1 MFASFQDQ
9 FTNANK
15 TNFDAQIAMMTALT
29 NKTFEGM
36 EKLIDLNLSLTKAS
50 LQETSTAA
58 KLLMSSKDPQE
69 FFSHTQAQ
77 TKPVAEKAL
86 AYGREV
92 VSIATHTQAEFTK
105 AAEEQITET
114 NRKVLSMVDEVSKH
128 APAGSE
134 NAVSAL
140 KSFIGNAN
148 AGYEQLT
155 KTTKQAV
162 ETLESNLNQAV
173 SQFVSTA
180 EKTAAKAKKA
190 A

>member
-1 MFASFQDQ
+1 MFNTFQDQ
-9 FTNANK
+9 FTTANK

-50 LQETSTAA
+50 LQESSAAA
-58 KLLMSSKDPQE
+58 KLLMTSKDPQE
-69 FFSHTQAQ
+69 FFAHTQAQ
-77 TKPVAEKAL
+77 SKPAAEKVL

-92 VSIATHTQAEFTK
+92 VSIASHTQAEFTK

-134 NAVSAL
+134 GAVSAL
-140 KSFIGNAN
+140 KSIIGNAN

-162 ETLESNLNQAV
+162 ETLETNLNQAV
-173 SQFVSTA
+173 SQMVSSV
-180 EKTAAKAKKA
+180 EKATPKAKKSA
-190 A
+190 

>member
-1 MFASFQDQ
+1 MFSTFQDQ
-9 FTNANK
+9 FTHANK
-15 TNFDAQIAMMTALT
+15 ASFDAQIAMMTALT

-36 EKLIDLNLSLTKAS
+36 EKLIDLNLNLTKSS
-50 LQETSTAA
+50 LQESSAAA
-58 KLLMSSKDPQE
+58 KLFMTSKDPQE

-77 TKPVAEKAL
+77 AKPAAEKAL

-92 VSIATHTQAEFTK
+92 VSIASHTQAEFTK
-105 AAEEQITET
+105 AAEEQITEA

-134 NAVSAL
+134 NAVAVM
-140 KSFIGNAN
+140 KSIIGNAN

-162 ETLESNLNQAV
+162 ETLETNLSQAV
-173 SQFVSTA
+173 SQFVNAA
-180 EKTAAKAKKA
+180 EKSTPKAKK
-190 A
+190 